1 MPDLARRRLRWLSA
15 IFLAAAFA
23 MSVSGLTFLKPR
35 LRDVGFVVYWLG
47 CLVTAGAAIVAAM
60 LDLLVISREA
70 RRAQRELI
78 EDTFRDVSLE
88 PPRPSVKTGKSPP

>member
-1 MPDLARRRLRWLSA
+1 MPDSAHRRLRWLSG

-35 LRDVGFVVYWLG
+35 LRDAGFVVYWTG
-47 CLVTAGAAIVAAM
+47 CLAAAGAAIIVAL
-60 LDLLVISREA
+60 LDLLVVRREA
-70 RRAQRELI
+70 RRAQRDLI
-78 EDTFRDVSLE
+78 EDAFRDVSKE